1 MAFFKEEIFV
11 CKNDNR
17 GGNGN
22 ADCFDAFC
30 RLGHRNLFLHEVYKK
45 VKNNTCKHA
54 SVIFY
59 INPCCYKTEGNN
71 GNKKIEYIQN
81 IYFAYS
87 VMVSARNKKQREV
100 P

>member
-54 SVIFY
+54 SVIFHV
-59 INPCCYKTEGNN
+59 NPHVVIKPNGITEIKKLNIYKTF
-71 GNKKIEYIQN
+71 ISRI
-81 IYFAYS
+81 
-87 VMVSARNKKQREV
+87 